1 MTIAIICSAG
11 IVTTAKSTAAVVQDD
26 LLQDAGAWAQ
36 VVGEGSLKVVDPN
49 LEKARIWL
57 EGQSRWDDNFSH
69 WYKAW
74 HAQRWAD
81 KGVNNFV

>member
-26 LLQDAGAWAQ
+26 LLQDAGAWTQ

-49 LEKARIWL
+49 LEKARYL
-57 EGQSRWDDNFSH
+57 AGGTVPLGR
-69 WYKAW
+69 
-74 HAQRWAD
+74 
-81 KGVNNFV
+81 